1 MQNII
6 SAEIISV
13 GTELLLGDITNT
25 NTAYLARRLAVL
37 GIPLYRQTVVGD
49 NAARLTQALEEA
61 YSRSNL
67 VILTGGLGPTCDD
80 ITKETV
86 ANYFSL
92 PMEEDAPTREAIE
105 SYFHAK
111 GRSFTENNLKQ
122 CLVPTG
128 ATVFT
133 NSWGTAP
140 GIGIEQDEKYAV
152 LLPGPPHELKL
163 MFEETVLPWLSRL
176 SPYTIYSLNLHLSGI
191 GEGAA
196 EAILRDMMD
205 AGENPTVAPYA
216 GEDDVRIRI
225 SARAENETKARKMC
239 EDAAQKIRKTPAG
252 NYIYACTDTPEGA
265 AAVVER
271 TLLALFEERGLTFGT
286 AESCTGGTVCQ
297 RITALPGASAVL
309 QGGIVSYSN
318 AVKAEVLGVEQ
329 KVLDTFGAVS
339 EECAAQMAQGALRS
353 LGCDVAVSVTGIAG
367 PDGGTPEKPVGTVC
381 FAVSCAGGA
390 THTCTE
396 HYRSGLTRERIRRL
410 ASTKAMQLAIAAVKE
425 TGAGE
430 A

>member
-1 MQNII
+1 MQNVI

-37 GIPLYRQTVVGD
+37 GIPIYRQTVVGD
-49 NAARLTQALEEA
+49 NAARLTRALEEA

-86 ANYFSL
+86 ADYFALS
-92 PMEEDAPTREAIE
+92 MEDAPTRKAIE

-122 CLVPTG
+122 CLVPVG
-128 ATVFT
+128 ATIFT

-140 GIGIEQDEKYAV
+140 GIGIEQDGKYAV

-196 EAILRDMMD
+196 EAILRNMMD
-205 AGENPTVAPYA
+205 AGENPTIAPYA

-225 SARAENETKARKMC
+225 SARAENETEARAMC
-239 EDAAQKIRKTPAG
+239 TAAAQKIRETPAG
-252 NYIYACTDTPEGA
+252 KYIYACTDTPEGA

-271 TLLALFEERGLTFGT
+271 TLLALFEEHGLTFGA

-329 KVLDTFGAVS
+329 KILDAFGAVS
-339 EECAAQMAQGALRS
+339 EECAAQMAQGALRR

-381 FAVSCAGGA
+381 FAVSLSGGE
-390 THTCTE
+390 TRTCTE

-425 TGAGE
+425 TGAEE